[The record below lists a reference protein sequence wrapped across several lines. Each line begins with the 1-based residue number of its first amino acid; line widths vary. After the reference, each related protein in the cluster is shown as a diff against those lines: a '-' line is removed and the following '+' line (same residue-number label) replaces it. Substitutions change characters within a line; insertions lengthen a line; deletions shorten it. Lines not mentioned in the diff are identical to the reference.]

1 MRVNRSGVKTPCEK
15 GREKRKHCEKNS
27 RKKELQ
33 RFFGKLQSLRFL
45 TPRKWNNT
53 EKRTSQ
59 QASFAGQGE
68 SLSQNCARL
77 MARNIMRHYEATTS
91 ILRAGRNSLAESVAK
106 LINRPAILPS

>member
-1 MRVNRSGVKTPCEK
+1 MRKWK
-15 GREKRKHCEKNS
+15 GKEEALRKKQP
-27 RKKELQ
+27 KKELQ

-91 ILRAGRNSLAESVAK
+91 ILRAGKNSLAESVAK
-106 LINRPAILPS
+106 LINRLAILPS